1 MITNFSTER
10 RNESLFTGDLTWG
23 SSPSATIRGFG
34 VRGCRDLRD
43 EFSTFHSLAYPQL
56 AAQTLAITG
65 DAEITR
71 TATDTTLARVWRS
84 WPSVRRTGD
93 LLVRARWTAVLVAA
107 ERESTAPS
115 RANDA
120 GDTIQAAL
128 GQLTGETQVTAD
140 TVVLAALQRLPRVQ
154 RRALVLHY
162 MGGVSVRQ
170 LAALSG
176 SSAEHV
182 ELLLDDGFTAL
193 ADSLE
198 WSAPDDADAA
208 VPVGADGPDLS
219 FDWVSD
225 ALADT
230 AGRLPEQIPA
240 PLPTRLLRNATAVRW
255 SIRAVPVAAG
265 AAFAAV
271 IAAVAQPS
279 PPELHMQAAHAAY
292 GSHTAGGP
300 LVALGPDAADD
311 VGPHADPPIRMRSI
325 ALTALLD
332 TPARALAAN
341 NGRGGDAQTNAPR

>member
-1 MITNFSTER
+1 M
-10 RNESLFTGDLTWG
+10 
-23 SSPSATIRGFG
+23 
-34 VRGCRDLRD
+34 RGCRGRRD

-84 WPSVRRTGD
+84 WATVRRTRD

-107 ERESTAPS
+107 ERESTTPVGP
-115 RANDA
+115 RQTGDA
-120 GDTIQAAL
+120 VQEITGAAVAADTI
-128 GQLTGETQVTAD
+128 
-140 TVVLAALQRLPRVQ
+140 VVAALQRLPRVQ

-162 MGGVSVRQ
+162 MGGVSVRH

-198 WSAPDDADAA
+198 WSVPA
-208 VPVGADGPDLS
+208 VAHGPDLS
-219 FDWVSD
+219 FDWVAE

-230 AGRLPEQIPA
+230 ATRLPEQIPA
-240 PLPTRLLRNATAVRW
+240 PLPTGLRRNATVVRW
-255 SIRAVPVAAG
+255 SLRAVPVAVG
-265 AAFAAV
+265 AACAAV
-271 IAAVAQPS
+271 IAAVAQPG
-279 PPELHMQAAHAAY
+279 PPELHMQPAAAVY
-292 GSHTAGGP
+292 GSPADGGRLAVAG
-300 LVALGPDAADD
+300 LGPDPAGAA
-311 VGPHADPPIRMRSI
+311 GPPAAPPTRTRSI

-332 TPARALAAN
+332 APASTFTA
-341 NGRGGDAQTNAPR
+341 DAVDARTTAPR

>member
-1 MITNFSTER
+1 MGQFTV
-10 RNESLFTGDLTWG
+10 RNHSGV
-23 SSPSATIRGFG
+23 R
-34 VRGCRDLRD
+34 VRGCRGLRD
-43 EFSTFHSLAYPQL
+43 EFSTFHALAYPQL

-107 ERESTAPS
+107 EQESTAPT
-115 RANDA
+115 RPNHA
-120 GDTIQAAL
+120 IQAEL
-128 GQLTGETQVTAD
+128 GQLTGETED

-170 LAALSG
+170 LVALSG

-198 WSAPDDADAA
+198 WSAADDT
-208 VPVGADGPDLS
+208 GADGPDLS
-219 FDWVSD
+219 FDWVAE

-230 AGRLPEQIPA
+230 ATRLPEQIPA
-240 PLPTRLLRNATAVRW
+240 PLPTGLLRNATVVRW
-255 SIRAVPVAAG
+255 SMRAIPVAAG
-265 AAFAAV
+265 AACAAV

-279 PPELHMQAAHAAY
+279 PPELHMQAAPAVY
-292 GSHTAGGP
+292 GSHAAGG
-300 LVALGPDAADD
+300 ALAAQTGFGSDPAED
-311 VGPHADPPIRMRSI
+311 VGPAAEPPFRMRSI

-332 TPARALAAN
+332 TPARSPAASI
-341 NGRGGDAQTNAPR
+341 ATTTPR

>member
-10 RNESLFTGDLTWG
+10 RNESPFTGDLTWG

-43 EFSTFHSLAYPQL
+43 EFSTFHALAYPQL

-84 WPSVRRTGD
+84 WSSVRRTGD

-115 RANDA
+115 VANHA
-120 GDTIQAAL
+120 GDAIQAAL
-128 GQLTGETQVTAD
+128 GQLTAKAEVAAD
-140 TVVLAALQRLPRVQ
+140 VVVLAALQRLPRVQ

-162 MGGVSVRQ
+162 MGGVSVRH

-198 WSAPDDADAA
+198 WSAPDDTDPDAA
-208 VPVGADGPDLS
+208 PIGADGPDLS
-219 FDWVSD
+219 FDWVAE

-230 AGRLPEQIPA
+230 AARLPEQIPA

-255 SIRAVPVAAG
+255 SIRAIAVAAG
-265 AAFAAV
+265 AACAAV

-279 PPELHMQAAHAAY
+279 PPELPVQAAYAAH

-300 LVALGPDAADD
+300 LGARGPDIAEG
-311 VGPHADPPIRMRSI
+311 VGPQADPPIPMRSV

-332 TPARALAAN
+332 TPARLMGS
-341 NGRGGDAQTNAPR
+341 GRVR